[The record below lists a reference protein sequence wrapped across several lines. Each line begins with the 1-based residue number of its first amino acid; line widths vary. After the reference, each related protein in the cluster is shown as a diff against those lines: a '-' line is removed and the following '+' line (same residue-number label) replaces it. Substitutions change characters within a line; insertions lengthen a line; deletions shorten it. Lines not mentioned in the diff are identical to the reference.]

1 MLTKVNFPSAIKV
14 FSEPMSLPFQKFSN
28 EMLDE
33 ELESAK
39 RKRQALEGLLNT
51 GKISHLT
58 YEYLK
63 KEITETIA
71 EIERRQR
78 TQTEKAIP
86 KVVTSEES
94 VKTIVKKK
102 KRIRK
107 AKKRKIKKPSAKKVK
122 RKSIG
127 SVPSKKGYSRSRVK
141 GRCRNPWN
149 GECRNTDIEVIIYY
163 KKSFLPICRE
173 CWNDIAEKDFAW

>member
-1 MLTKVNFPSAIKV
+1 MLTKVIFPSVLKV
-14 FSEPMSLPFQKFSN
+14 FSEYMSLPFQKFSH
-28 EMLDE
+28 EMLDQ

-51 GKISHLT
+51 GKISQLT
-58 YEYLK
+58 YNYLK
-63 KEITETIA
+63 KEITNTIS
-71 EIERRQR
+71 EIEKQQR
-78 TQTEKAIP
+78 AQTEEAVP
-86 KVVTSEES
+86 KVVVIEES
-94 VKTIVKKK
+94 VKTKAKKK

-107 AKKRKIKKPSAKKVK
+107 AKKRKVKKPSTKKVK
-122 RKSIG
+122 KKSTG
-127 SVPSKKGYSRSRVK
+127 RAPSKKGYSRSRVK

-173 CWNDIAEKDFAW
+173 CWNDIAEKDLAW